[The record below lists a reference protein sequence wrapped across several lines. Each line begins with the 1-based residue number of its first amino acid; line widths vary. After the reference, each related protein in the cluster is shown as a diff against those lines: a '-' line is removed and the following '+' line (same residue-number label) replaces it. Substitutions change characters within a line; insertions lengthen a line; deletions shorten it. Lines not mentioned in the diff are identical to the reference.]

1 MRHGGRRVNDT
12 PAERGAESWWGAL
25 RRRKVVQWT
34 VAYAAGGW
42 VLLQVLGFAADTYGW
57 PTIVAQL
64 AMLGLALGLPVVV
77 TLAWFHG
84 ERSQQRVSGRE
95 LAILTVLLLVG
106 GGLLWWYAD
115 RRAQARASVAST
127 STPPPASAT
136 SPSGDRDC

>member
-1 MRHGGRRVNDT
+1 MNDT
-12 PAERGAESWWGAL
+12 PAEREAENIWTTL

-34 VAYAAGGW
+34 VAYSAGGW

-106 GGLLWWYAD
+106 GGLLWWYAPRLGHAHSITRIRS
-115 RRAQARASVAST
+115 RRRWFGVA
-127 STPPPASAT
+127 
-136 SPSGDRDC
+136 G